1 MTGFDYQEA
10 LKNASKSMV
19 RVKNPR
25 RLLKMITR
33 FIDREV
39 GVTHSSVLMY
49 DHTRG
54 RYIFV
59 DSKGGMKFPV
69 NLIKLDHD
77 NPLIRWFHD
86 RDLTNLVTRDFVSK
100 AQLLSWLH
108 SDHLLSQDPT
118 IMERLLGVQEA
129 LELLRASVCVPGYY
143 KSDLVGILILG
154 EKLNKKD
161 FDIQELAFFQTLAND
176 AAMAIKTA
184 EFQDD
189 LLGQN
194 RELKEKQSELE
205 RLINEIEEM
214 RRKERRSYFEIV
226 VSLAREVDEKDH
238 YTYGHVEEVERLGM
252 LTAKALGLNL
262 EGRRRDVLAAGLK
275 LHDVGK
281 IGIPDEILKKCGK
294 LTEAEYLVMK
304 EHPRKGARIL
314 EPLANFEEVAK
325 IVLHHQEKFDG
336 TGYPYGLKG
345 EEIPIESRIVAV
357 VDAFHA
363 MTSTRPYRKARSIE
377 YAKAELRKYSGS
389 QFDPQVV
396 EAFLAE
402 LDRTIQDDGTSG
414 SDTPLEKAS

>member
-10 LKNASKSMV
+10 LKNASRSMV

-59 DSKGGMKFPV
+59 DSKGGLKFPV
-69 NLIKLDHD
+69 NLVKLDQD
-77 NPLIRWFHD
+77 NPLIRWFHE
-86 RDLTNLVTRDFVSK
+86 RELGSLVSRDFVSK
-100 AQLLSWLH
+100 AQLFGWLH
-108 SDHLLSQDPT
+108 NDHLLSQDPNL
-118 IMERLLGVQEA
+118 MERLLGVQEA
-129 LELLRASVCVPGYY
+129 LEILRASVCVPGYY

-161 FDIQELAFFQTLAND
+161 FDIQELTFFQTLAND

-189 LLGQN
+189 LVAQN
-194 RELKEKQSELE
+194 RELKDKHSELE
-205 RLINEIEEM
+205 HLVGELEEM
-214 RRKERRSYFEIV
+214 RRKERRSYYEIV
-226 VSLAREVDEKDH
+226 LSLAREVDEKDH
-238 YTYGHVEEVERLGM
+238 YTYGHVEEVERLGL
-252 LTAKALGLNL
+252 LTARSLGLNL
-262 EGRRRDVLAAGLK
+262 EGRRHDILAAGLK

-363 MTSTRPYRKARSIE
+363 MTSSRPYRKARSIE
-377 YAKAELRKYSGS
+377 YAKAELRKYTGT

-396 EAFLAE
+396 EAFLSELNQMIREETALNSDVP
-402 LDRTIQDDGTSG
+402 LDR
-414 SDTPLEKAS
+414 AS